1 MKKAKRNILK
11 IIILISSVA
20 ALIFVVTMYL
30 DSSKDKNKND
40 ASVVVSATSE
50 TSSQDFDYV
59 YSDKHEYTTA
69 AESSRNIPSKMQLD
83 VPFISQEPDLP
94 TGCEITSLAE
104 VLHFYGFNVDKEI
117 LATNYLPMR
126 DTADAGCFID
136 YFLGSPWDEH
146 GSGCFAPAIVT
157 AANSFLKIIIQ
168 I

>member
-1 MKKAKRNILK
+1 MKKAKKNILK

-117 LATNYLPMR
+117 LATN
-126 DTADAGCFID
+126 
-136 YFLGSPWDEH
+136 
-146 GSGCFAPAIVT
+146 
-157 AANSFLKIIIQ
+157 
-168 I
+168 